1 MTYTF
6 DMTLSTNSA
15 KTKKQLGELVAV
27 LTLQFI
33 LGVLLTTVIEF
44 EPDASSLSQK
54 IVLIAHM
61 FLGGYLLV
69 IAAIRI
75 IRSYQWKSLIAESWI
90 GLFAIVVAFGAGSI
104 SAQNGNEWAALIMSL
119 GFVVAFLAYGKSLLA
134 TNK

>member
-1 MTYTF
+1 MSYNS

-44 EPDASSLSQK
+44 EPDANSLSQK
-54 IVLIAHM
+54 IILIAHM

-75 IRSYQWKSLIAESWI
+75 IRSYQWRLLIVESWV
-90 GLFAIVVAFGAGSI
+90 GLLAIIVAFGAGSI
-104 SAQNGNEWAALIMSL
+104 SAQNGNEWATLIMSL
-119 GFVVAFLAYGKSLLA
+119 GFVVAFLAYGRSLLV
-134 TNK
+134 TQK